1 MSDVNRTL
9 TSLLLSHTICRHFWR
24 IVVIEVS
31 YILEWIFVFL
41 EAQLVAH
48 LIVEFL
54 FLNVFADLGFIST
67 YCIYV
72 LSFRQEHSPSVFV
85 F

>member
-1 MSDVNRTL
+1 
-9 TSLLLSHTICRHFWR
+9 
-24 IVVIEVS
+24 
-31 YILEWIFVFL
+31 
-41 EAQLVAH
+41 
-48 LIVEFL
+48 L

-72 LSFRQEHSPSVFV
+72 ISFRPEHSPSVFV